1 VTRLANLPAQG
12 RLPVVR
18 LSVLVI
24 GDLDRPAQIEQIVE
38 FPLIVRPALDEN
50 APFVVEQQEDD
61 ALPQAVSI

>member
-1 VTRLANLPAQG
+1 
-12 RLPVVR
+12 
-18 LSVLVI
+18 VI